1 MNKINGLKFKMIHN
15 APLPFLVHP
24 IESKNQININ
34 PNELIEIVGVWQN
47 KNPKPDE
54 VSYMRIAENQKGQQF
69 LVNGVYICKGNG
81 YRFFEKCELQVGDR
95 LGDDL
100 EFVITS
106 IEKDKITAES
116 TSKTKKM
123 HIEANK
129 LNQILVW
136 EMKEDKTFGNVY
148 YPVIY
153 LEDAYY
159 FEVAMLL
166 MERFKEVKQ

>member
-1 MNKINGLKFKMIHN
+1 MNKINGLKFKMIYT
-15 APLPFLVHP
+15 APLTFLVHP
-24 IESKNQININ
+24 IESKKRMNIN
-34 PNELIEIVGVWQN
+34 PNDVLEIVGIWEN
-47 KNPKPDE
+47 KKPKPSE
-54 VSYMRIAENQKGQQF
+54 VSYMPIAENKKGQQF
-69 LVNGVYICKGNG
+69 LINPFNLWKDKVNLV
-81 YRFFEKCELQVGDR
+81 FEKCGLQVGDR

-106 IEKDKITAES
+106 IDKDKITAES

-148 YPVIY
+148 YPVVY